1 MVTISEACGAQR
13 TMHVEAV
20 PERTSSLQV
29 LIGKAFQAA
38 CHSLDHI
45 YDIAYAITSGPN
57 DSSYP
62 LHPEEVRA
70 LRVRACPKRR
80 LTWSAGRLAAKLVL
94 KQMGITELSPMLC
107 GSLGEPLWPK
117 GISGSITHCHP
128 WSVAAGVQSGGG
140 LFIGIDL
147 ESVNRIQDTEIAS
160 VVCGKSELEWVC
172 ASKDTRERLCMI
184 FSAKEALYKSLYP
197 SYKRYIDFKEVEL
210 TFSDGQRCFHATI
223 PPAENH
229 PQGRVSSIAALRHD
243 DLIFSCSVY
252 ETQ

>member
-1 MVTISEACGAQR
+1 MVTISEACAAQG
-13 TMHVEAV
+13 TMHVEPV
-20 PERTSSLQV
+20 PERKNSLEV

-38 CHSLDHI
+38 CHSLDRTD
-45 YDIAYAITSGPN
+45 DIAIATTSGPDN
-57 DSSYP
+57 ISHS

-70 LRVRACPKRR
+70 LSVRACPKRR
-80 LTWSAGRLAAKLVL
+80 LTWSAGRLAAKMVL
-94 KQMGITELSPMLC
+94 MQMGITEPSPMLR

-128 WSVAAGVQSGGG
+128 WSVAAGVQSGGS

-147 ESVNRIQDTEIAS
+147 ESVNRIQNTDIAS
-160 VVCGKSELEWVC
+160 VVCGKSELEWLC
-172 ASKDTRERLCMI
+172 ASKDPRERLCMI

-197 SYKRYIDFKEVEL
+197 SYRRYIDFKEVEL
-210 TFSDGQRCFHATI
+210 AFSEEQRCFHATI

-229 PQGRVSSIAALRHD
+229 AQGRVSAIAALRHD